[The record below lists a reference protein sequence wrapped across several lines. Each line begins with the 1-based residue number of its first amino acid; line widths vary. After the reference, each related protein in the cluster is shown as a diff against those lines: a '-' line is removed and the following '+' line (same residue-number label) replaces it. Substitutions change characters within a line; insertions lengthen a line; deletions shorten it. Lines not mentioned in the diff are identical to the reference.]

1 MAAPASPKL
10 EETRPKKHAR
20 HEDPSGVP
28 STQSGLSWVSP
39 VLQTVFLPINIV
51 LHGFPALPKL
61 QQRKWRV
68 SLYGYLAP
76 ELDKIGVR
84 ILQSSL
90 DVHKDQEAKRL
101 NVSFTCK
108 IAQKVAGGEKPEKQV
123 VAAVVN
129 RLTGF
134 DGQLEAGERL
144 SPSERAAQVL
154 LRQRTA
160 QDWDGIFDRRPQ
172 VSQTRFIV
180 SFRLTEGL
188 PLGKVVGEPG
198 EALRVGAES
207 LFIALQKVRCWQE
220 PPLLCRATESSS
232 CSHGAAERPL
242 DDFRG
247 LLGSTYF
254 SSSKQK
260 DARNPLPRS
269 VEISVDH
276 ESWPIDERER
286 ELLEKAFDGAS
297 EKDARRKET
306 MLRSKP
312 KQRHSAPPSQTA
324 QDGDVIEIGGGGSEQ
339 QAAGG
344 PEEQEGEGSG
354 MQDQTMG
361 GQNVE
366 GPGRGEQDV
375 VWSERP
381 RVGGPERQEVQG

>member
-1 MAAPASPKL
+1 MCRTRVCRNLEASRQV
-10 EETRPKKHAR
+10 E
-20 HEDPSGVP
+20 V
-28 STQSGLSWVSP
+28 
-39 VLQTVFLPINIV
+39 
-51 LHGFPALPKL
+51 
-61 QQRKWRV
+61 
-68 SLYGYLAP
+68 
-76 ELDKIGVR
+76 
-84 ILQSSL
+84 
-90 DVHKDQEAKRL
+90 AKRT
-101 NVSFTCK
+101 SK
-108 IAQKVAGGEKPEKQV
+108 KQKLVGECPWEVEILPATPESLLSSHDETECSV
-123 VAAVVN
+123 CLS
-129 RLTGF
+129 LT
-134 DGQLEAGERL
+134 A
-144 SPSERAAQVL
+144 
-154 LRQRTA
+154 
-160 QDWDGIFDRRPQ
+160 
-172 VSQTRFIV
+172 RFNP
-180 SFRLTEGL
+180 FAGL